1 MATELKIVLIDDI
14 TISITVLNSHMCIQN
29 PGTKRPLG
37 KSIRDKLRCG
47 KSNYYLKWHFPFE
60 PFKCWYI

>member
-14 TISITVLNSHMCIQN
+14 TISITVLNSHMCIRN
-29 PGTKRPLG
+29 PGTKHHLG

-47 KSNYYLKWHFPFE
+47 KSNYYLK
-60 PFKCWYI
+60 